1 MLLALAEYLAQFY
14 SGFNVFSYLTMR
26 AILGILTALSIALL
40 VGPVMIRKLS
50 VKQIGQT
57 IRDDGPES
65 HFSKAGTPTMGGGI
79 DPGGYCCKH
88 PVMG

>member
-50 VKQIGQT
+50 VN
-57 IRDDGPES
+57 RL
-65 HFSKAGTPTMGGGI
+65 
-79 DPGGYCCKH
+79 
-88 PVMG
+88 VRR